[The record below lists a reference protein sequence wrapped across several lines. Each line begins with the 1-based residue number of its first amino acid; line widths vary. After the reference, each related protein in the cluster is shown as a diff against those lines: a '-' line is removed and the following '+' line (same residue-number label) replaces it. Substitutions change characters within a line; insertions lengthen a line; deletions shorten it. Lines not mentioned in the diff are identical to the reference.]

1 MSNLNWSVANSKL
14 KKLYKH
20 REGILSDWLNVK
32 HGRKFAQVYSLD
44 LQSGVSCPM
53 AKHCFSVARERD
65 DGSRFI
71 QDGKHTEF
79 RCFSASQEAQYTGV
93 YRKRRDNFETL
104 RPLDR
109 HQIATLLHETLPL
122 DAGIVRA
129 HVAGDMFKE
138 SYFRAWLDLA
148 KARPNV
154 LFYAYTK
161 MLNLWVKHRP
171 RVERLPNFVLT
182 ASRGGKLDHLIETDG
197 LREARVILSPDQASD
212 LGPIDDD
219 DSHAAN
225 PATRHD
231 SFRLLIHGTQPPG
244 SAASKALQILKK
256 AKV

>member
-1 MSNLNWSVANSKL
+1 MVSFKWSKANTKL

-20 REGILSDWLNVK
+20 RDGILSNWLDVK
-32 HGRKFAQVYSLD
+32 HGRKYAQVYSLD

-53 AKHCFSVARERD
+53 AHKCFSVARERD
-65 DGSRFI
+65 NGTRFI

-93 YRKRRDNFETL
+93 YKKRRANFEFL

-109 HQIATLLHETLPL
+109 HDIANLLHDTLPV

-148 KARPNV
+148 KARPHV

-161 MLNLWVKHRP
+161 MLNLWIKHRDI
-171 RVERLPNFVLT
+171 VERLPNFVLT
-182 ASRGGKLDHLIETDG
+182 ASRGGKLDHLIEEHG
-197 LREARVILSPDQASD
+197 LREARVVLSPDECSD

-225 PATRHD
+225 PATRND

-244 SAASKALQILKK
+244 SDASKALQILKK
-256 AKV
+256 EGV

>member
-1 MSNLNWSVANSKL
+1 MTSLNWSVANSKL

-20 REGILSDWLNVK
+20 RDGKLAKWLNVK
-32 HGRKFAQVYSLD
+32 HGRKYAQVYSLD

-53 AKHCFSVARERD
+53 AHKCFSVARERE
-65 DGSRFI
+65 DGTRFI
-71 QDGKHTEF
+71 EDGKHTSF

-93 YRKRRDNFETL
+93 YRKRRDNFEIL

-109 HQIATLLHETLPL
+109 HQIATLLHDTLPL

-154 LFYAYTK
+154 LIYAYTK
-161 MLNLWVKHRP
+161 MLHLWVKHRP
-171 RVERLPNFVLT
+171 RMERLPNFVLT
-182 ASRGGKLDHLIETDG
+182 ASRGGKLDHLIEADG
-197 LREARVILSPDQASD
+197 LREARVILSPDQASE

-219 DSHAAN
+219 DSHAAD

-244 SAASKALQILKK
+244 SEASKALQILKK
-256 AKV
+256 ERV

>member
-20 REGILSDWLNVK
+20 RDGKLAEWLNVK

-65 DGSRFI
+65 DGIRFI

-161 MLNLWVKHRP
+161 MLQLWVKHRDI
-171 RVERLPNFVLT
+171 VERLPNFVLT
-182 ASRGGKLDHLIETDG
+182 ASRGGKIDHLIGIEG
-197 LREARVILSPDQASD
+197 LREARVILSPDQERY

-244 SAASKALQILKK
+244 SEASKALQILKK

>member
-1 MSNLNWSVANSKL
+1 MSSLNWSVANSKL

-20 REGILSDWLNVK
+20 RDGKLAEWLNVK
-32 HGRKFAQVYSLD
+32 HGRKYAQVYSLD

-65 DGSRFI
+65 DGTRFI

-104 RPLDR
+104 RPLDQ
-109 HQIATLLHETLPL
+109 HQISTLLHDTLPL

-161 MLNLWVKHRP
+161 MLNLWVKHREI
-171 RVERLPNFVLT
+171 VERLPNFVLT

-197 LREARVILSPDQASD
+197 LREARVILSPDQASE

>member
-1 MSNLNWSVANSKL
+1 MSNLKWSTANTKL
-14 KKLYKH
+14 KKLYRH
-20 REGILSDWLNVK
+20 RDGILSQWLNVK

-53 AKHCFSVARERD
+53 AKHCFSVARERE

-93 YRKRRDNFETL
+93 YKKRRDNFETL
-104 RPLDR
+104 RPLNRD
-109 HQIATLLHETLPL
+109 QIATMLHDTLPI
-122 DAGIVRA
+122 DAGVVRG
-129 HVAGDMFKE
+129 HVAGDFFSE
-138 SYFRAWLDLA
+138 SYFLAWLDLA
-148 KARPNV
+148 CSRPTT

-161 MLNLWVKHRP
+161 MLNLWIKHRK
-171 RVERLPNFVLT
+171 RVDSLDNFVLT
-182 ASRGGKLDHLIETDG
+182 ASRGGKLDHLIGQHG
-197 LREARVILSPDQASD
+197 LREARVILSPEEDSG

-225 PATRHD
+225 PATRGE

-244 SAASKALQILKK
+244 SEASKALQILKK
-256 AKV
+256 ARV